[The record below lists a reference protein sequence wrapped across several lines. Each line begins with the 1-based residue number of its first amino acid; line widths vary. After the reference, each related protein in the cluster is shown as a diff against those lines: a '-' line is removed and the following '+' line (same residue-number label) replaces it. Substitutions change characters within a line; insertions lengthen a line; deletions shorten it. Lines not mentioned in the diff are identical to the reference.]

1 MVVVYGKCIHS
12 IYRCVCGGCRSWY
25 EEVSIRSVALGGY
38 FTFHDFPYF
47 IKYEILLPVVTRAGC
62 DQEAHHV
69 AGHHNL
75 LSRNII
81 LENTFQDVL
90 WKPQEHSQDTTY
102 TIARV
107 TWNVLRIIY
116 QPQRIVNRM
125 QGSRSLA
132 DESLDLST
140 NSIYLHKKKE
150 SLNILKYLLT
160 CLSL

>member
-1 MVVVYGKCIHS
+1 MVGDLKKYLSDQCLWVDILHS
-12 IYRCVCGGCRSWY
+12 TI
-25 EEVSIRSVALGGY
+25 
-38 FTFHDFPYF
+38 FH
-47 IKYEILLPVVTRAGC
+47 ILLNTKYSFQLWPEVAGC
-62 DQEAHHV
+62 DQEGHHV
-69 AGHHNL
+69 AGHRNL
-75 LSRNII
+75 QSVYYW
-81 LENTFQDVL
+81 ENTFQDVL

-132 DESLDLST
+132 DESLYLTT

>member
-1 MVVVYGKCIHS
+1 M
-12 IYRCVCGGCRSWY
+12 
-25 EEVSIRSVALGGY
+25 
-38 FTFHDFPYF
+38 
-47 IKYEILLPVVTRAGC
+47 TRAGC

-69 AGHHNL
+69 AGHRNL

>member
-1 MVVVYGKCIHS
+1 MWYMVNINIVCI
-12 IYRCVCGGCRSWY
+12 YWCVCGGWS
-25 EEVSIRSVALGGY
+25 EEVSIRSVSLGGY

-47 IKYEILLPVVTRAGC
+47 IKYKILLQVVTRGGWMWSGGGPRGGSP
-62 DQEAHHV
+62 QSPQSV
-69 AGHHNL
+69 YYW
-75 LSRNII
+75 
-81 LENTFQDVL
+81 ENTFQDVL

-132 DESLDLST
+132 DESYYLST